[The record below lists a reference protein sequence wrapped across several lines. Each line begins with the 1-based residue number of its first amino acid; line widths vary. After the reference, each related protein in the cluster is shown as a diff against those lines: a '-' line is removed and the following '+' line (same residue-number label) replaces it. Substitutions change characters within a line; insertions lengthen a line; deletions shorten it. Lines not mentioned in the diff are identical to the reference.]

1 MKLGEQ
7 MRVVIVSDF
16 KEGPWG
22 VYNHVKNLSIAL
34 SRKHI
39 DVHIVGIGDKMNAAK
54 RKRLMPGEEF
64 GFSLHLIKDIDR
76 TLFGKIMTWV
86 FTQYFYYPLLI
97 LKKILE
103 LKPDIVHI
111 HGNHPP
117 YPIIGVLIRKFF
129 KKIPVIFTVH
139 GIYEMET
146 RYEKPRTGVK
156 RRVNKYFIDKV
167 LAYVPYIIVVSS
179 PLKPLITKKTN
190 SKIYMIPNGI
200 NLREIQNAE
209 ICNHIKVKHPSVLF
223 IGRLERIKG
232 VDILLRA
239 ISIIKKEMPEICGY
253 IMGDGSLENELKEL
267 TKKLDMEENV
277 NFLGFKSE
285 KEKYSYIKSVD
296 ICIIPSRYEP
306 FGIVCLEAMA
316 CGKPVV
322 ASNVGG
328 LPYVIEDGKS
338 GLLFERGNAKDLA
351 NKIIFLL
358 QNEDLRNKM
367 GEAGQ
372 ERAKNFTWD
381 KIAERTLKLYNEVVN
396 NWPD

>member
-39 DVHIVGIGDKMNAAK
+39 DVHIVGIGDERNAAK

-146 RYEKPRTGVK
+146 RYEKPRTGIK
-156 RRVNKYFIDKV
+156 RKVNKYFIDKV

-179 PLKPLITKKTN
+179 PLKPPITKKTN
-190 SKIYMIPNGI
+190 SKIYIIPNGI

-223 IGRLERIKG
+223 TGRLERIKG

-253 IMGDGSLENELKEL
+253 IMGGGSLENELKEL

-277 NFLGFKSE
+277 NFLGFKFG

-296 ICIIPSRYEP
+296 ICVVPSRYES

-338 GLLFERGNAKDLA
+338 GLLFERGNARDLA

-367 GEAGQ
+367 GEAGR

-381 KIAERTLKLYNEVVN
+381 KIAERTLKLYNEVIN
-396 NWPD
+396 N

>member
-7 MRVVIVSDF
+7 MRVVIASDF

-22 VYNHVKNLSIAL
+22 VHNHVKNLSIAL
-34 SRKHI
+34 SKKHI
-39 DVHIVGIGDKMNAAK
+39 DVHIVGIGDEDAAE
-54 RKRLMPGEEF
+54 RKRLMLGEEF
-64 GFSLHLIKDIDR
+64 GFTLHLIKDIDR

-86 FTQYFYYPLLI
+86 FTQYLYYPLLI
-97 LKKILE
+97 LKEILE

-117 YPIIGVLIRKFF
+117 YPVIGVMMRKFF

-139 GIYEMET
+139 GVYEMEA
-146 RYEKPRTGVK
+146 RYEKPRTGIK
-156 RRVNKYFIDKV
+156 RKVNKYFIDKV

-179 PLKPLITKKTN
+179 PLKPPITKITN
-190 SKIYMIPNGI
+190 SKIYIIPNGI

-209 ICNHIKVKHPSVLF
+209 ICNHIKVKHPSVFF
-223 IGRLERIKG
+223 IGRLERRKG

-253 IMGDGSLENELKEL
+253 IMGGGPLENELKEL
-267 TKKLDMEENV
+267 TKKLDIEENV

-358 QNEDLRNKM
+358 QLQNEDLRNKM

-381 KIAERTLKLYNEVVN
+381 KIAERTLKLYNDVVN
-396 NWPD
+396 N

>member
-7 MRVVIVSDF
+7 MRVVIASDF

-146 RYEKPRTGVK
+146 RYEKPRTGIK
-156 RRVNKYFIDKV
+156 RKVNKYFIDKV